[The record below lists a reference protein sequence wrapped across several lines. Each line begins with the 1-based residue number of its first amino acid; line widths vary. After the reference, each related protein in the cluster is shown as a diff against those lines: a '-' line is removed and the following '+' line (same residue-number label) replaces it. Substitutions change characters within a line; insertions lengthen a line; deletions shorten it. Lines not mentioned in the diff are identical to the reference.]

1 MPDRLYFIFG
11 DIASNLITGA
21 MVGMICYLFINT
33 NWNMMVAMLIAMP
46 VGMFLALVL
55 GLLLFYR
62 YFGANEVMVPTML
75 TGMLS
80 GMLVAMLLAMKP
92 LSLIV
97 AMGYGAITGLI
108 CLLFCNYCDYLI
120 RGNRNIVDREL

>member
-1 MPDRLYFIFG
+1 MPDRLYFILG
-11 DIASNLITGA
+11 DIASNLATGA
-21 MVGMICYLFINT
+21 IVGLVCHLFVST
-33 NWNMMVAMLIAMP
+33 NWNMVVAMLLAMP
-46 VGMFLALVL
+46 VGMVLALIL

-92 LSLIV
+92 VSLMT
-97 AMGYGAITGLI
+97 AMGSGAATGLV
-108 CLLFCNYCDYLI
+108 CLVFCSYCDYLI
-120 RGNRNIVDREL
+120 RGNRNIVDKES